1 LIDYAAT
8 TAATT
13 MMMNFDDRRSQTDRR
28 LDEGRLG
35 ATNCRRRGE
44 RRNRL
49 RQYEAKPWWL
59 QADYAEEVEPPK
71 LDLPTPP
78 TK

>member
-1 LIDYAAT
+1 
-8 TAATT
+8 
-13 MMMNFDDRRSQTDRR
+13 MMMDFDDRRSQTDRR
-28 LDEGRLG
+28 LDMGAPE
-35 ATNCRRRGE
+35 ATNCRRLGE

-59 QADYAEEVEPPK
+59 QAEYVEEVEPPK
-71 LDLPTPP
+71 LDGPLSP

>member
-1 LIDYAAT
+1 
-8 TAATT
+8 
-13 MMMNFDDRRSQTDRR
+13 MMMDFEDRRSQTDRR
-28 LDEGRLG
+28 LDADPPG

-59 QADYAEEVEPPK
+59 QAEYVEEVEPPK
-71 LDLPTPP
+71 LDLPLPP
-78 TK
+78 RK